1 MDCVLKSAKLS
12 AMTDDLLTPDD
23 STPGASN
30 AAAYSVSELA
40 GALKRTL
47 ETAYDHVRLRG
58 EISKVTRHA
67 SGHVYLTLK
76 DDKAAIDGVIWK
88 GNVSRLQTQP
98 DYGLEVIVTGRITT
112 FPASSKYQ
120 IVIEAMEVAGVGALL
135 AQLERLK
142 QKLHGEGLFAGALK
156 KALPFAPRTIGVIT
170 SPTGAVIR
178 DILHRIRDR
187 WPCRVIVWPVVVQ
200 GDAAASQVMAA
211 LRGFQSDPAVPRPD
225 VIIVARGGGSVEDL
239 WPFNDE
245 ALARAVAACTIPVIS
260 AVGHETDTTLIDYV
274 SDRRAP
280 TPTGAAEIA
289 TPVIGELRA
298 FTADLERRRQVCMS
312 RSLETRRE
320 RLTLLART
328 LPKPQDLIDAAQ
340 QRLDYVAHRLG
351 GGLMQNLNAHEQ
363 AFGRTAARF
372 RTGLL
377 ERPQERKSDQLA
389 QLSARL
395 KRGVERQLALVESHA
410 RMPQLDARLGE
421 ALRRVT
427 ATKGERLPD
436 LARRLD
442 SGFMRV
448 VSLSRR
454 PMPDLDR
461 RLKDAMTRS
470 LAQRSERLRRL
481 DQVRLSLNPD
491 RPLDLGFARVNRRD
505 GSLVTSPATVQTGE
519 ALVLSFKN
527 AQTLDVIATE
537 PGAAPTVKPAAPSKA
552 KPPSP
557 QQGSLF

>member
-1 MDCVLKSAKLS
+1 MS
-12 AMTDDLLTPDD
+12 DDLLPSPD
-23 STPGASN
+23 SPPHPGSASN

-47 ETAYDHVRLRG
+47 ENAYDHVRLRG

-88 GNVSRLQTQP
+88 GNVSRLQAKP

-142 QKLHGEGLFAGALK
+142 QKLHGEGLFASGLK
-156 KALPFAPRTIGVIT
+156 KALPYAPRTIGVIT

-200 GDAAASQVMAA
+200 GDAAAPQVIAA
-211 LRGFQSDPAVPRPD
+211 LRGFQSDLAIPRPD

-245 ALARAVAACTIPVIS
+245 ALARAVAACTLPVIS

-298 FTADLERRRQVCMS
+298 FTADLERRRQAVMS
-312 RSLETRRE
+312 RLLETRRE
-320 RLTLLART
+320 RLSLLVRA
-328 LPKPQDLIDAAQ
+328 LPKPKDLLHTAQ
-340 QRLDYVAHRLG
+340 QRLDYVGHRLG
-351 GGLMQNLNAHEQ
+351 GGLMQNLNAHDQ

-372 RTGLL
+372 RPALL
-377 ERPQERKSDQLA
+377 ERPQDLKRDQLA

-395 KRGVERQLALVESHA
+395 HRAAARQLALTESHA
-410 RMPQLDARLGE
+410 RLPDLTRRLTD
-421 ALRRVT
+421 ALRRAA
-427 ATKGERLPD
+427 ATKGETLP
-436 LARRLD
+436 
-442 SGFMRV
+442 G
-448 VSLSRR
+448 LSRR
-454 PMPDLDR
+454 LATSVTRLLDQGALPLPGLGR
-461 RLKDAMTRS
+461 RLNDAVTRGLMQKS
-470 LAQRSERLRRL
+470 DRLKSL
-481 DQVRLSLNPD
+481 DQLRVSLNPD
-491 RPLDLGFARVNRRD
+491 RPLDLGFARVHAAD
-505 GSLVTSPATVQTGE
+505 GALVTSAKALHQGDIVSLHFKDGTTG
-519 ALVLSFKN
+519 AHI
-527 AQTLDVIATE
+527 TD
-537 PGAAPTVKPAAPSKA
+537 APPPLETKPKQAPVA
-552 KPPSP
+552 RIKPSSP
-557 QQGSLF
+557 EQGNLF